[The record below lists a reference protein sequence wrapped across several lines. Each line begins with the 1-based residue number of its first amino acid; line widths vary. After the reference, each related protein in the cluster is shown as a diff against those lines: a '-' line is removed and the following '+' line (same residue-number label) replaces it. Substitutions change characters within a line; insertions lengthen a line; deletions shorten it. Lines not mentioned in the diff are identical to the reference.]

1 MPQRLWAEKKGITKV
16 SLPDTVKTLQEH
28 ALAYNYDLIEI
39 NFGKGLESIGDYA
52 VAYCEK
58 LKAAVLPSSLKS
70 IGDGAF
76 TDDVALTEIVIPEG
90 IEAVGYH
97 AFSGTDGVNKITI
110 PASMN
115 ELESYD
121 FSFESLEEV
130 NFKGDIRYFD
140 LNQSSDEYYD
150 SFCQDKEKVE
160 LNGTY
165 DEITEKSYNA
175 IICRILNKQSI
186 KLNGKEIQT
195 STDIERGKYTNEAS
209 SYQFEIAE
217 NNELI
222 ISYGI
227 FEPTEI
233 ARLKYQIEDSSDT
246 FMIEGQGAYGE
257 DSIDISGIITPLGDK
272 MFVELTLSSGG
283 TDGGF
288 SGLWSI
294 S

>member
-16 SLPDTVKTLQEH
+16 FLPDTVKTLQEH

-39 NFGKGLESIGDYA
+39 NFGKGRESIGDYA

-140 LNQSSDEYYD
+140 LNQSS
-150 SFCQDKEKVE
+150 
-160 LNGTY
+160 
-165 DEITEKSYNA
+165 A
-175 IICRILNKQSI
+175 ISLRSRR
-186 KLNGKEIQT
+186 T
-195 STDIERGKYTNEAS
+195 TN
-209 SYQFEIAE
+209 
-217 NNELI
+217 
-222 ISYGI
+222 
-227 FEPTEI
+227 
-233 ARLKYQIEDSSDT
+233 
-246 FMIEGQGAYGE
+246 
-257 DSIDISGIITPLGDK
+257 
-272 MFVELTLSSGG
+272 
-283 TDGGF
+283 
-288 SGLWSI
+288 
-294 S
+294 